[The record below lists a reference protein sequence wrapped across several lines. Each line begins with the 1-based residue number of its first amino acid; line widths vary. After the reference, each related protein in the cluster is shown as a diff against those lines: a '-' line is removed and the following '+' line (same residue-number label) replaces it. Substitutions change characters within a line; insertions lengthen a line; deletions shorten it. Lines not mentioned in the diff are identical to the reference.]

1 MEIHW
6 SKCVR
11 TLCVSQRKPPR
22 FLLISFLQGDRV
34 AELLLNHARANEC
47 RDVPQFKKEMSQLV
61 DRALGNTL
69 ALGKVPTSAWALRV
83 CVSDAG

>member
-1 MEIHW
+1 M
-6 SKCVR
+6 
-11 TLCVSQRKPPR
+11 
-22 FLLISFLQGDRV
+22 

-69 ALGKVPTSAWALRV
+69 ALGKVPASEFAFLMQ
-83 CVSDAG
+83 DDGHD